1 MKASLK
7 KALLLLPVIYGIF
20 LLSVCATVLGY
31 FLSTSIAKDKYLSEF
46 ALEHEELTD
55 KIEKRLHVYE
65 QVLWSGVALFNSSE
79 RVSREEWK
87 VFASIVDIG
96 THWPGIQALGY
107 AIPLQPSELKAHE
120 KTVHQEGFAGYAIYP
135 NNNRDFY
142 TSIYYI
148 EPFDWRNQRA
158 FGYDM
163 WSNPI
168 RQQAM
173 KAAMLTGEAKASGAI
188 TLVQET
194 TSDTQKGFLIYTPV
208 YKDPNLLNRGMVK
221 SLNNLKG
228 WVYAPFRMNDFMLP
242 IIDRVAPTTS
252 INISDITPISDTSQA
267 AHPSNSLLFEHLNP
281 QPINA
286 ISHNKELNVFGRLWE
301 ISFTAPAFNPIT
313 HLTPA
318 TLALFFASLI
328 ADVLLL
334 LILIH
339 NRNNQLGTDDLFKE
353 RYKQLLLTLNQ
364 KTTDIEALQ
373 KEKEIL
379 ENNVD
384 TLQEWLQERELRI
397 NELKMNQKDV

>member
-20 LLSVCATVLGY
+20 LTSVCATVLGY
-31 FLSTSIAKDKYLSEF
+31 VLSTSITKDKYLSEF

-87 VFASIVDIG
+87 VFASIVDIN
-96 THWPGIQALGY
+96 THWPGIQALGF
-107 AIPLQPSELKAHE
+107 AIPLQPNELEAHE

-135 NNNRDFY
+135 NNSRDFY

-163 WSNPI
+163 WSNPT
-168 RQQAM
+168 RQYAM
-173 KAAMLTGEAKASGAI
+173 KAAMLTGEARASGAI
-188 TLVQET
+188 TLAQET
-194 TSDTQKGFLIYTPV
+194 ASDTQKGFLIYTPV

-221 SLNNLKG
+221 SLKNLKG

-252 INISDITPISDTSQA
+252 ITISDITPASDSNQTQQT
-267 AHPSNSLLFEHLNP
+267 SNSRLFEHLNP
-281 QPINA
+281 SPLNA
-286 ISHNKELNVFGRLWE
+286 ITHNKELHVFGRLWK
-301 ISFTAPAFNPIT
+301 ISLTAPAFNPVT

-318 TLALFFASLI
+318 TLVLFFAGLI
-328 ADVLLL
+328 ADALLL

-339 NRNNQLGTDDLFKE
+339 NRNNQLSTNNIFKE

-364 KTTDIEALQ
+364 RTTDIETLK